1 MWLAEVA
8 VSVWGSVVQKS
19 QARQW
24 PLGKGGSGWEGDWDS
39 QVGKKSGQGHQESE
53 HHPGRMGDELP
64 TADLARKGQGPLNG
78 GDGGPKRDRD

>member
-39 QVGKKSGQGHQESE
+39 QVGKKSGQGHQVGE
-53 HHPGRMGDELP
+53 HHQGRMGDELP
-64 TADLARKGQGPLNG
+64 TADLARKGQGPLSG